1 MNLKS
6 LTICSLFFRDVVVGL
21 VLLETVATFE
31 NLFRVTVPVESY
43 VFGSVISPSSI
54 GRRICSDSQIVVE
67 V

>member
-6 LTICSLFFRDVVVGL
+6 LTICSLFFRDV
-21 VLLETVATFE
+21 ETVATFE
-31 NLFRVTVPVESY
+31 NLLRVTVPVESY
-43 VFGSVISPSSI
+43 VFESVISPSSI